1 MKEKKTGKKSGMWG
15 NFVFWTK
22 RIWKRSPIFV
32 CLYLAEIPLW
42 VGIYLLDAYLP
53 SVLVEDI
60 TAGKG
65 IGAVAGRLLL
75 VGGSLAVFR
84 VVQDWLQ
91 KTEEVKSSRIRRA
104 NAEELV
110 GSAMGAEYKKIETPD
125 FQNEFMKLQQMHLW
139 SGTYTDDFL
148 RMAVEVVTAVVS
160 LILFSGMLSGLSPW
174 IMVLIVLGALFAYA
188 VGIYGKRWESKHWH
202 TWWELDLK
210 MEYLGQNL
218 SSYEAAKDVHL
229 YNMAPWLKKRYD
241 KELKQRLRYTVRMQA
256 NYYMMGA
263 AHAAAFALC
272 QGISWLYLVFCA
284 AEGRIDAAQFVLYT
298 GITVRFMSMVNSIIY
313 NLRDFHEKA
322 LYVEEQRKLEA
333 LLEEEDESGKEELTF
348 LAGEGKACRLPVIEF
363 RNVSF
368 CYEGSDTPVL
378 RGINLTLPPGENL
391 ALVGLNGAGKTTFIK
406 LLCGFYDP
414 TEGEILVDGVDRRH
428 YTRKSW
434 FQCFSGVFQETG
446 FFPMSLRENIAP
458 GEKTDEARLKECLRI
473 AGMEEKLAALP
484 AGADTLFGAGILNGA
499 ADFSGGEIQKLMLAR
514 ALYKRAAVLVLDE
527 PTAALDPIAESEM
540 YEKYHELSAGKT
552 TVFISHRLAST
563 RFCDRILLLEEGRIT
578 EEGTHEE
585 LLKRNGKYAQMYRV
599 QSKYYEQADAGLEGE
614 VVL

>member
-1 MKEKKTGKKSGMWG
+1 MRNRKNGKKPGIWD
-15 NFVFWTK
+15 NFFFWI
-22 RIWKRSPIFV
+22 RRLWKKSPLFV
-32 CLYLAEIPLW
+32 CLYLAEIPVW

-60 TAGKG
+60 TAGKS
-65 IGAVAGRLLL
+65 IAAVAGRLLI
-75 VGGSLAVFR
+75 VGGTMTAFR
-84 VVQDWLQ
+84 VAQDWLQ
-91 KTEEVKSSRIRRA
+91 KTEELKSSRIRRE
-104 NAEELV
+104 NSEELV
-110 GSAMGAEYKKIETPD
+110 GAAMGAEYKKIETPD

-148 RMAVEVVTAVVS
+148 RMIVEVATAAVS

-174 IMVLIVLGALFAYA
+174 ILVMVVVSALFAFG
-188 VGIYGKRWESKHWH
+188 VGIYGKRWESRHWH

-210 MEYLGQNL
+210 MEYLGRNL

-229 YNMAPWLKKRYD
+229 YNMAPWLKRRYD
-241 KELKQRLRYTVRMQA
+241 KELKQRLHYTVRMQA

-272 QGISWLYLVFCA
+272 QGVSCLYLVFCVA
-284 AEGRIDAAQFVLYT
+284 KGNINVAQFVLYT
-298 GITVRFMSMVNSIIY
+298 GIVLHFMGQFNSIIY
-313 NLRDFHEKA
+313 NLRGFHEKA

-333 LLEEEDESGKEELTF
+333 LLEAEDEEGKEELT
-348 LAGEGKACRLPVIEF
+348 LSAGEGHVPEIEF
-363 RNVSF
+363 CNVSF
-368 CYEGSDTPVL
+368 CYEGSDKPVL
-378 RGINLTLPPGENL
+378 HDINLTVRPGENL

-428 YTRKSW
+428 YTRRSW

-458 GEKTDEARLKECLRI
+458 GEETDGERLKECLRL
-473 AGMEEKLAALP
+473 AGMEEKLETLP
-484 AGADTLFGAGILNGA
+484 EGADTLFGAGILKGA
-499 ADFSGGEIQKLMLAR
+499 ADFSGGELQKLMLAR
-514 ALYKRAAVLVLDE
+514 ALYKRSSVLVLDE

-540 YEKYHELSAGKT
+540 YERYHELSAGKT

-563 RFCDRILLLEEGRIT
+563 RFCDRILLLEDGRIA
-578 EEGTHEE
+578 EEGTHGE
-585 LLKRNGKYAQMYRV
+585 LLEKDGKYARLYRV
-599 QSKYYEQADAGLEGE
+599 QSRYYEQADAGLEGE